1 MTGFSSD
8 ALLLTQILE
17 YAEDIPT
24 LLNQVLGEGVLSE
37 TGGTLTTDG
46 TEQNIYINDA
56 PAGVYVPKCLKIDCT
71 NHTVA
76 ETIVLR
82 VYYRITAGGNY
93 IAEDADTYVGLIDPE
108 LISIDLAPN
117 RFGIKVTI
125 EKTAGANKAYDWAVF
140 YEV

>member
-1 MTGFSSD
+1 MAGFQSFS
-8 ALLLTQILE
+8 ALIARVLG

-24 LLNQVLGEGVLSE
+24 VLNQALGQDVSSE

-46 TEQNIYINDA
+46 NEQNIYVNDA
-56 PAGVYVPKCLKIDCT
+56 PAGVQEPRCVKVDFT

-82 VYYRITAGGNY
+82 EYYRIKSGGNF
-93 IAEDADTYVGLIDPE
+93 IEQDAVTYVGLVSPE
-108 LISIDLAPN
+108 LIKVDLDPN
-117 RFGIKVTI
+117 RFGVKVTI
-125 EKTAGANKAYDWAVF
+125 EKTAGGNKAYDWAVF